1 MPTTYVITRE
11 QAKEIELI
19 RKTVKD
25 KKIDRRLHAIQ
36 LRGEGQKN
44 PAIASK
50 LDTSAAVVS
59 QWVSAYCREG
69 IKALMGGKYRGNR
82 RNMSVE
88 KEAALLAEYKEQ
100 AKQGRI
106 VEVSAIKAAYEEKVG
121 HTIGS
126 GQIYQ
131 VLRRHKW
138 RKIMPRSKHPKK
150 ASDEAI
156 EASKKLTQSSG
167 MR

>member
-1 MPTTYVITRE
+1 MPKTYVITRE
-11 QAKEIELI
+11 QAREIEGI
-19 RKTVKD
+19 RKTIRNKKVD
-25 KKIDRRLHAIQ
+25 KRLHAIQ
-36 LRGEGQKN
+36 LRGEGQRN
-44 PAIASK
+44 QTIASK

-69 IKALMGGKYRGNR
+69 IKTLMGGKYRGNR
-82 RNMSVE
+82 RNMSIE
-88 KEAALLAEYKEQ
+88 EEAALLGEFKEQ

-106 VEVSAIKAAYEEKVG
+106 VEVSTIKAAYEKKAG

-156 EASKKLTQSSG
+156 EASKKLTQSSR